1 MFIRKLFVP
10 LQTIL
15 CTCRDKWHC
24 ARIKDR
30 EVRRCTEGLTHRL
43 TRDYAMVGWTDG
55 RDAESLLPKNN
66 KSKRVL
72 LARAK
77 RSCINVSTFVNSET
91 ILLPLTSHHSPL
103 ESELVKHAKLK

>member
-55 RDAESLLPKNN
+55 RDAESLLPK
-66 KSKRVL
+66 KQQVQTSSARTGKAKLYKRL
-72 LARAK
+72 NFRKLRDY
-77 RSCINVSTFVNSET
+77 SLTSHLS
-91 ILLPLTSHHSPL
+91 PLTSR
-103 ESELVKHAKLK
+103 K